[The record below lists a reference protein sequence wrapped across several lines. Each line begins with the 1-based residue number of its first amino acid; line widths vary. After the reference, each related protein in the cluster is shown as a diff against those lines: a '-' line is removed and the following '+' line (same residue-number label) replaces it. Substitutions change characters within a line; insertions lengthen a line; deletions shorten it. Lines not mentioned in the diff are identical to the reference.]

1 MDLLLPALERETTSR
16 SEFDDASAG
25 TNTSIPSFET
35 YGIAKRAHVST
46 KKCAAPVGSGALL
59 DL

>member
-1 MDLLLPALERETTSR
+1 MDLLLPALVRETTSR
-16 SEFDDASAG
+16 SELDDASAV

-46 KKCAAPVGSGALL
+46 KEMRATGGQRRTS
-59 DL
+59 